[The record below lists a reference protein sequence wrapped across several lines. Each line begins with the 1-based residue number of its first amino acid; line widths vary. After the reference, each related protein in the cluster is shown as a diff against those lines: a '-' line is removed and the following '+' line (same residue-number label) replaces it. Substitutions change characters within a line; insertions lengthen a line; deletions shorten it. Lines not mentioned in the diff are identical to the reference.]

1 MVWLGS
7 ALNLVLGSSWGRLA
21 LIWLH
26 LSGKMT
32 LAKRS
37 STWDHVNLG
46 SCRLEENGQL
56 RELPRPRARFAG
68 GAARCDSLH
77 HERELVFS
85 RGFQPGEIGT
95 TPAADGRGHPELV
108 RGLLSG
114 KSSGRRFSP
123 AGEQRQARV
132 QGSLHSVDE

>member
-1 MVWLGS
+1 ML
-7 ALNLVLGSSWGRLA
+7 
-21 LIWLH
+21 
-26 LSGKMT
+26 
-32 LAKRS
+32 
-37 STWDHVNLG
+37 TWDHVVLRRTGSFG
-46 SCRLEENGQL
+46 SCRVLGHAL
-56 RELPRPRARFAG
+56 LG
-68 GAARCDSLH
+68 GAVAARCDSLH